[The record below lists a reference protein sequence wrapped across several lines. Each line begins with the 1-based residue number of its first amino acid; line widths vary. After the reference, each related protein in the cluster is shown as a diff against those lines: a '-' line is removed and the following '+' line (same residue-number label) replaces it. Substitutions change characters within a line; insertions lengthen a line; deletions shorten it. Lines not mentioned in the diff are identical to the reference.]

1 MKHRM
6 IRHKTACSFLILF
19 FLLLSR
25 AKSLLAWVCAFVLF
39 IVLNK
44 TMGLRVTA
52 EEEIEGLDMHEHGM
66 SAYANFRL
74 HDDR

>member
-1 MKHRM
+1 MQ
-6 IRHKTACSFLILF
+6 FLGIQVLGVV
-19 FLLLSR
+19 SVI
-25 AKSLLAWVCAFVLF
+25 AYVAVCAFVLF